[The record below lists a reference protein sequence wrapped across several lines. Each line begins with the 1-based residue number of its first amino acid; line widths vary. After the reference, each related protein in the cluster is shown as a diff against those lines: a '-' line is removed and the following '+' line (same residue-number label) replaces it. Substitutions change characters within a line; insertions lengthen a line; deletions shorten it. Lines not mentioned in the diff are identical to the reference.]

1 MIENFEYK
9 VMFYDDV
16 VKLQDYDKLLKNF
29 KQWTQFKRDIKLI
42 TILEGKR
49 IQYDIEDI
57 QSNIPIYGTLGYE
70 DDMMLKNASFVVKG
84 MSFIINGDNID
95 ELKVKI
101 QFLNTYSAKIIK
113 ETIKDGIDPIIKQ
126 RITTGKFI
134 HFYIDAGED
143 FNKIKRV

>member
-9 VMFYDDV
+9 VIFYDDV

-57 QSNIPIYGTLGYE
+57 QSNIPIYGTIGYE
-70 DDMMLKNASFVVKG
+70 DDMMLKNAAFVVKG

-101 QFLNTYSAKIIK
+101 QFLNTNCGKIVK
-113 ETIKDGIDPIIKQ
+113 ETIKNGIDPIIKQ
-126 RITTGKFI
+126 RITPNKFI
-134 HFYIDAGED
+134 HFYIDE
-143 FNKIKRV
+143 